1 MEQNPITIQ
10 ITQKQIE
17 DGITNAITKAMASSY
32 DSPIQKCIDAALK
45 ENEGAIKLVVNE
57 IIVAAISD
65 KEFKARVA
73 DVVIAQMVTNAIKN
87 NR

>member
-57 IIVAAISD
+57 IIVSAISD